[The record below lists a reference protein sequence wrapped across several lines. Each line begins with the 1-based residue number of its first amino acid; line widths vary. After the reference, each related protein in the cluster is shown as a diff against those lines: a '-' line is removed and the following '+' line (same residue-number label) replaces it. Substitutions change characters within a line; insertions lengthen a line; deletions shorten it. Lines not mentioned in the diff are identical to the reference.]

1 MRVLKF
7 GGIAFA
13 DVQRMRESVKIVRE
27 LHRTAGT
34 TPAVVCSALPGI
46 TDALLRAA
54 RAAVHGGETET
65 DVARRELWNRHRQ
78 IAEKMVTDDWERE
91 MLFQKLSELLKQL
104 DRLTRAMA
112 TLGEYSPRGIDA
124 IASLGE
130 RFAAHLVAV
139 ILRQNGVAAQMFDA
153 ADLIVTDDH
162 FGSARAYVDDS
173 LQRIRERLQPT
184 MQAGIVPVV
193 TGYTGATRAG
203 IVTTLGRGGGDYTA
217 ALIGAALDVEEV
229 CLWTDV
235 NGILTADPKIV
246 ADAMTLPKLT
256 YAEAAEMATLS
267 GSEILHIR
275 TLMPLASRRIP
286 LRIANIYE
294 PVLIGTIV
302 SDEPL
307 GNHASAAI
315 ISTRGLSLVVASAS
329 PLPTVQDAWTQEHAS
344 AVTTRL
350 ARSGIET
357 LLVHQSDL
365 DRTLMVLV
373 RQPDAT
379 YTAEIFADAFTEG
392 YQITHITPVALVSV
406 ISAAHGGAL
415 VPMVGLALGTAQ
427 IHPLVVARTVFGHYM
442 SFVVPDDEVVSAVQT
457 LHRDLQFHA

>member
-1 MRVLKF
+1 
-7 GGIAFA
+7 
-13 DVQRMRESVKIVRE
+13 
-27 LHRTAGT
+27 
-34 TPAVVCSALPGI
+34 
-46 TDALLRAA
+46 
-54 RAAVHGGETET
+54 
-65 DVARRELWNRHRQ
+65 
-78 IAEKMVTDDWERE
+78 
-91 MLFQKLSELLKQL
+91 
-104 DRLTRAMA
+104 
-112 TLGEYSPRGIDA
+112 
-124 IASLGE
+124 
-130 RFAAHLVAV
+130 
-139 ILRQNGVAAQMFDA
+139 
-153 ADLIVTDDH
+153 
-162 FGSARAYVDDS
+162 
-173 LQRIRERLQPT
+173 
-184 MQAGIVPVV
+184 
-193 TGYTGATRAG
+193 
-203 IVTTLGRGGGDYTA
+203 
-217 ALIGAALDVEEV
+217 GAALDVEEV

-246 ADAMTLPKLT
+246 SDAMTLPKLT

-294 PVLIGTIV
+294 PMLVGTVV

-315 ISTRGLSLVVASAS
+315 ISTRGLSLVAASAS
-329 PLPTVQDAWTQEHAS
+329 PLPTVHDAWTQEYAS

-379 YTAEIFADAFTEG
+379 YTAEIFAEAFTEG

-442 SFVVPDDEVVSAVQT
+442 SFVLPDDEVVSAVQT